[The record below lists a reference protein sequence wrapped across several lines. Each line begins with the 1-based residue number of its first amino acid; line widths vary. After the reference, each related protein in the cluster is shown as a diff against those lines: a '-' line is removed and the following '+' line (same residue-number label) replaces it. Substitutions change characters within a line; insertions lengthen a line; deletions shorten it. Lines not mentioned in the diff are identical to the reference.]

1 MLGAVVLL
9 QEVPMQALER
19 AEGGSIPDLLSR
31 ACKGAQEGN
40 KPGVGRVGG
49 NVTGDDVVGD
59 TETALFMR
67 LMEQYVNPSTVLLPG
82 VPGEGVAVPTDDG
95 VTT

>member
-1 MLGAVVLL
+1 M
-9 QEVPMQALER
+9 
-19 AEGGSIPDLLSR
+19 
-31 ACKGAQEGN
+31 
-40 KPGVGRVGG
+40 
-49 NVTGDDVVGD
+49 TGDDVVGD

>member
-1 MLGAVVLL
+1 MGWGLLGAVVLL

-19 AEGGSIPDLLSR
+19 AEGGGIPCGRVLDVVAWQPDLLSR

-40 KPGVGRVGG
+40 KPHVGG
-49 NVTGDDVVGD
+49 SVTGDGVVGD

-67 LMEQYVNPSTVLLPG
+67 LMDV
-82 VPGEGVAVPTDDG
+82 
-95 VTT
+95 